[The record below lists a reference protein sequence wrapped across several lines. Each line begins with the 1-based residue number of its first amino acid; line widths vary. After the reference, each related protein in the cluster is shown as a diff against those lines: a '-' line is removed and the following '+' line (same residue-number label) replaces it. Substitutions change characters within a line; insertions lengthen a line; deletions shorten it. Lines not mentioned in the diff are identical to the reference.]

1 MNNHSTALKMSSFV
15 RIRLS
20 FQRSLPLAEAQN
32 CWFLF
37 DTSTCSTI
45 ADLEYLIKERFGGQ
59 SKRERSFQVINL
71 YLDDYLLPSQEKI
84 EIIQQND
91 NIRCVFSI

>member
-1 MNNHSTALKMSSFV
+1 MNNPSIALKMSSFV

-37 DTSTCSTI
+37 NTSTCSTI

-59 SKRERSFQVINL
+59 SKRERSLQVINL
-71 YLDDYLLPSQEKI
+71 YLDDYLMPSQEKI